1 MTTNEQ
7 YHADPAISASH
18 LKAVMQSPYHYWSR
32 FLDPQRPTVEPT
44 SAMRLGSLAHCAVLE
59 PDELSK
65 RYAIAPDRRSNA
77 GKAAAAEM
85 SANGIEAVSEP
96 EMALALSMADAV
108 RQHPY
113 AAALLAD
120 GKAEQSFWWDDKATG
135 QRCKCRP
142 DWYQGTTIVDLKTC
156 QDASPNAFARAC
168 ATFAYHTQAAHYLN
182 GTFADRFRIRS
193 RREDLPVLPLAS
205 TSWMLLL
212 WMLVLSNAVSAC
224 KPSATAAPL
233 MSGLVTPPPATPS
246 QCPTGRCLPPQLLIS
261 DEHFPSMAA
270 HSCSSSGLRL
280 QPKSLKTLPR
290 FSRRVSCRRRTLHP
304 WLQP

>member
-32 FLDPQRPTVEPT
+32 FLDPKRPTVEPT

-65 RYAIAPDRRSNA
+65 RYSTCLPRNTKA
-77 GKAAAAEM
+77 GKEQAAELAAA
-85 SANGIEAVSEP
+85 GIEAVTESD
-96 EMALALSMADAV
+96 MALALNMADAV

-156 QDASPNAFARAC
+156 QDASPGAFARAC
-168 ATFAYHTQAAHYLN
+168 ATFAYHTQAAHYL
-182 GTFADRFRIRS
+182 
-193 RREDLPVLPLAS
+193 
-205 TSWMLLL
+205 
-212 WMLVLSNAVSAC
+212 
-224 KPSATAAPL
+224 
-233 MSGLVTPPPATPS
+233 SGLHGAERFIFIAVEKTYPYAVGIYELDAAAMAAGAE
-246 QCPTGRCLPPQLLIS
+246 QCRIGLQTIS
-261 DEHFPSMAA
+261 D
-270 HSCSSSGLRL
+270 
-280 QPKSLKTLPR
+280 
-290 FSRRVSCRRRTLHP
+290 CRAINEWPGYTTTCDTIAMPNWALSTTP
-304 WLQP
+304 TIDF

>member
-1 MTTNEQ
+1 MITNEQ

-18 LKAVMQSPYHYWSR
+18 LKAITQQSPYHYWSR
-32 FLDPQRPTVEPT
+32 FLDPKRPTVEPS

-85 SANGIEAVSEP
+85 AANGIEAVSEP
-96 EMALALSMADAV
+96 EMALALNMADAV

-182 GTFADRFRIRS
+182 GTFADRFVFVAVEKTYPFCVGIYELDAAAMAAGAEQCRI
-193 RREDLPVLPLAS
+193 
-205 TSWMLLL
+205 
-212 WMLVLSNAVSAC
+212 
-224 KPSATAAPL
+224 
-233 MSGLVTPPPATPS
+233 GLQT
-246 QCPTGRCLPPQLLIS
+246 IS
-261 DEHFPSMAA
+261 D
-270 HSCSSSGLRL
+270 
-280 QPKSLKTLPR
+280 
-290 FSRRVSCRRRTLHP
+290 CRAINEWPGYTTTCDTIAMPNWALFTTP
-304 WLQP
+304 TIDF